1 MPEKINDK
9 TIFSLL
15 EVTNIIKKNAGRKIY
30 KGVLD
35 KS

>member
-15 EVTNIIKKNAGRKIY
+15 ELTNSIKKTLEERY
-30 KGVLD
+30 KSVFLD
-35 KS
+35 